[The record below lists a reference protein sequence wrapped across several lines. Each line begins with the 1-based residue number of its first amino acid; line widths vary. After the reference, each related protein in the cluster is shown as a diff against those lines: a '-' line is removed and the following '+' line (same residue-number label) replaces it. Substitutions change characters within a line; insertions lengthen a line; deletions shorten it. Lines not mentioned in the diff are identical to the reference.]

1 MSDNRAMSGGIR
13 PPDGIAI
20 GEPHGDL
27 PAASSG
33 QAPQPGASRGLRQLL
48 AVRRSLSGG
57 AGKDPASEGADG
69 SVRIEALQAALEQ
82 EKAERGFAECL
93 VKVQSGAAQLALDF
107 LVSEPDIAG
116 FFRAFTKTLVEE
128 TNGHA
133 CGVWLID
140 EDSRAC
146 DLWMAYLKD
155 RMFTPESDDWQTLV
169 LPRHSMAAHLFS

>member
-1 MSDNRAMSGGIR
+1 VVESARPTGLRSASLTATCPLRPPVRRRNRARRAGSGNCWPFDAR
-13 PPDGIAI
+13 
-20 GEPHGDL
+20 
-27 PAASSG
+27 
-33 QAPQPGASRGLRQLL
+33 
-48 AVRRSLSGG
+48 SGG
-57 AGKDPASEGADG
+57 AGKDPDSEGADG